1 MRKFLFKEY
10 EFRALKSRIY
20 GKKSPINQNVK
31 FRFYST
37 QKKMIIKMFIYNITS
52 VPWGY
57 CYQKVQ
63 KKKRETLDSNN
74 INDLNN
80 CLASFHYRCQL
91 LGNQCTFSA
100 QRYFRKGVNFFNEQ
114 KIPTSVTSARD
125 LAVNSIIFPRAII
138 AK

>member
-1 MRKFLFKEY
+1 MDFIYSLLLIFPDKYGSSNSIIFAVKDKELENTSAVFIAYKYEMKVKLCPENVPAVWNKVRKFLFKEH

-63 KKKRETLDSNN
+63 KKKKMK
-74 INDLNN
+74 
-80 CLASFHYRCQL
+80 L
-91 LGNQCTFSA
+91 LILT
-100 QRYFRKGVNFFNEQ
+100 
-114 KIPTSVTSARD
+114 I
-125 LAVNSIIFPRAII
+125 
-138 AK
+138 